1 MASTPARVAGHP
13 LHPMLVP
20 LPIGLFVFSLIC
32 DVISR
37 SGAQGPI
44 WSDMAFFAMAG
55 GVIGAFLAAVPGIID
70 FISLLGSG
78 ERRVRTIAATHMS
91 INLAVVALY
100 VANLY
105 LRTRPAPLSGASFA
119 LSLLAIVVLLISG
132 WLGGELVYVHGV
144 AVAEEPTAELI
155 ERPSPLR
162 RQVAH

>member
-1 MASTPARVAGHP
+1 MASTPA
-13 LHPMLVP
+13 
-20 LPIGLFVFSLIC
+20 PIGLLVFSLVC

-37 SGAQGPI
+37 SGAQGTM

-105 LRTRPAPLSGASFA
+105 LRTRPAPHSGVSFA
-119 LSLLAIVVLLISG
+119 LSLLAIGVLLVSG